1 MKFENLNLEKFE
13 KIEKNELGKLV
24 GGAVEGWEESGPGGG
39 TTNSGKVLSWSSDY
53 FQRGPR
59 NVGVTRHVLIDGKD
73 IQEDELLRRLEEAEK
88 RDKLGI

>member
-24 GGAVEGWEESGPGGG
+24 GGAVEGWEVSGPGGG
-39 TTNSGKVLSWSSDY
+39 TTNSGKELSWSSDY

-59 NVGVTRHVLIDGKD
+59 NVGVTRHVINGGD
-73 IQEDELLRRLEEAEK
+73 IGEEELLRRLEVAEK